1 MVKYAL
7 FFFLSGLQDPHL
19 PAHVVLHGVYQARR
33 LRRLQQGGAREGQER
48 GRLVRI
54 PHGVNNNR
62 VSSKNII
69 VFFTGNISISLRPS
83 HIGWTVQALIFIID
97 ASGIFPRTSDYLF

>member
-1 MVKYAL
+1 M
-7 FFFLSGLQDPHL
+7 
-19 PAHVVLHGVYQARR
+19 VLHGVDQARR

-62 VSSKNII
+62 VSSKNI
-69 VFFTGNISISLRPS
+69 VFFTGDMHAHPPVMTCVGRSELGLEKIKLYQWKVMFCINIGRRRRQSC
-83 HIGWTVQALIFIID
+83 
-97 ASGIFPRTSDYLF
+97 

>member
-1 MVKYAL
+1 MVLY
-7 FFFLSGLQDPHL
+7 GID
-19 PAHVVLHGVYQARR
+19 QARR

-62 VSSKNII
+62 VSSKVII
-69 VFFTGNISISLRPS
+69 VFFTGNISLRPS
-83 HIGWTVQALIFIID
+83 HIGWTVE
-97 ASGIFPRTSDYLF
+97 YLFLIDIL